1 MKTTLC
7 CVLWSTC
14 SAVSVP
20 FIPLDEVTARAA
32 RGRKH
37 GLLNLKLIGDILFG
51 VCGLCAVSVCVN
63 CVCYEWRVLYECS
76 IHLHMNITE
85 HTCICFHVIC
95 MCMCA
100 CLLVLSGAHELS
112 VLA

>member
-37 GLLNLKLIGDILFG
+37 GLLELMCVIRC
-51 VCGLCAVSVCVN
+51 VACVWCMCVCVN
-63 CVCYEWRVLYECS
+63 CVMEW
-76 IHLHMNITE
+76 
-85 HTCICFHVIC
+85 
-95 MCMCA
+95 
-100 CLLVLSGAHELS
+100 
-112 VLA
+112 